1 MTNHNK
7 VQQLRELLPQEHQ
20 GITRYVEHALQSID
34 DLVEKHRQYTAS
46 LAIYGDRINGN
57 EERVYRDTISEIKA
71 QLIETL
77 ERTVEDFSHLG
88 DKNWSKNYK
97 DGIK

>member
-1 MTNHNK
+1 MTNQSK
-7 VQQLRELLPQEHQ
+7 VMQLREMIPQDQQ

-34 DLVEKHRQYTAS
+34 ELVEKHRQYNAS
-46 LAIYGDRINGN
+46 LAIYGEKINGN

-77 ERTVEDFSHLG
+77 ERTVEDFMHVG
-88 DKNWSKNYK
+88 DKHWTKNYK

>member
-1 MTNHNK
+1 MTNQNK
-7 VQQLRELLPQEHQ
+7 VMQLREMIPQDQQ

-34 DLVEKHRQYTAS
+34 ELVEKHRQYNAS
-46 LAIYGDRINGN
+46 LAIYGERINGN

-77 ERTVEDFSHLG
+77 ERTVEDFMHVG
-88 DKNWSKNYK
+88 DKNWIKNYK